1 MNLPHPYWVGRTYR
15 ANRTIIGVV
24 FLRLSAPI
32 ELDNITKQREYV
44 TAQRKNRAER
54 SENMGTANEF
64 LENLQKAT
72 VKSTVQQKQKD
83 RPNASAAELSQLLKM
98 ASGQKAGLRQSEPV
112 ESVQESRK
120 SEKEVISSDAAAL
133 SKEKVAASSFL
144 QGSVAHQGLSTR
156 QKVKKPKLQSVG
168 TKEFVDAG
176 IADLIQKALAAKEK
190 VAQEVSIT
198 ERVGGM
204 QSEFEAVFQGH
215 EKESSEGFVSTASF
229 RKTNGKNG
237 KLNVAAYIRVSTDAS
252 DQENSYETQ
261 ERYFNQLIE
270 SNPEWNPIG
279 VYSDYGISGTVKEK
293 RVGFRRLLRHCKEGK
308 IDRIVCKSIS
318 RFSRNTADFMTSL
331 NILHENNVTILFEK
345 ENLDTADPT
354 SDFILTTLAAIA
366 QEESRSISKNINLG
380 NKMRYPKGEVK
391 NVVIYG
397 YRYNGKM
404 VTTPSGYQYK
414 DIEIVEEEA
423 AVVRRIF
430 QEVAEGNSYM
440 DIARGLNKDKIPA
453 PQTDAV
459 KARKKNS
466 KKGQLNSDLEEG
478 WTGRAISQMIKRER
492 YTGTVLIQKNYT
504 VDFLSHDVQKNRGE
518 LPQYLAKNHHP
529 AIISEELFEEVQQ
542 IRKANA
548 SKTRTGIKRVE
559 KPFSGRIICGEC
571 GRFFQARNSKNYPI
585 WACPTAHSNNGK
597 RICHT
602 ERIYEE
608 QIVRA
613 FRKVI
618 IERFRLSV
626 QPIHDNVKVADI
638 MSGRF
643 TDQFDAFTR
652 DADDFVSQMIQRMEN
667 FQKIDFM
674 ERDRAFYKRQIS
686 TLQVGIDSSEKKI
699 RLIESQNDVMKTRR
713 ELLGDESIDESVIQS
728 NAQKLEILKKKT
740 NRDMAEKK
748 QLEERLDYLE
758 NYWEDLESDHERRER
773 AIEWMK
779 QLPQNREG
787 VVQFLNGVT
796 TDYCKAF
803 LLSVTVHS
811 PLSYTFHWYDD
822 TKTEVLMY
830 SNVEDYRYTASYFD
844 GQALRDNCYRK
855 RFTKDQR

>member
-1 MNLPHPYWVGRTYR
+1 MGRTYR
-15 ANRTIIGVV
+15 ADRTIIGAV
-24 FLRLSAPI
+24 FLRLSARI

-44 TAQRKNRAER
+44 TAQRKKRAER
-54 SENMGTANEF
+54 SENMGTANDF
-64 LENLQKAT
+64 LQNLQKAT
-72 VKSTVQQKQKD
+72 VKSTVQQKQKN
-83 RPNASAAELSQLLKM
+83 RPNASAAELSQLLKTASEQM
-98 ASGQKAGLRQSEPV
+98 AAPRQSETMEP
-112 ESVQESRK
+112 VQENRK
-120 SEKEVISSDAAAL
+120 SEKTVISSDAAVL
-133 SKEKVAASSFL
+133 SKEKAAASSFL
-144 QGSVAHQGLSTR
+144 QGSVVRQGVSTI
-156 QKVKKPKLQSVG
+156 QKAEKPKLQS
-168 TKEFVDAG
+168 TEAKEFVDAG
-176 IADLIQKALAAKEK
+176 IANLIQKALAAKEK
-190 VAQEVSIT
+190 AVQEVPLM
-198 ERVGGM
+198 ERIGGM
-204 QSEFEAVFQGH
+204 QSEFEAVFQGRG
-215 EKESSEGFVSTASF
+215 KDTGEGFVSTASF
-229 RKTNGKNG
+229 RRTSGKEG
-237 KLNVAAYIRVSTDAS
+237 KLNVAAYIRVSTDMS

-270 SNPEWNPIG
+270 NNPEWNPIG

-293 RVGFRRLLRHCKEGK
+293 RVGFRRLLRHCQEGK

-331 NILHENNVTILFEK
+331 DILHENHVTILFEK

-391 NVVIYG
+391 NYVIYG

-430 QEVAEGNSYM
+430 QEAADGSSYM

-453 PQTDAV
+453 PQTAAV

-478 WTGRAISQMIKRER
+478 WTGRAISQMLQRER
-492 YTGTVLIQKNYT
+492 YTGAVLIQKKYT
-504 VDFLSHDVQKNRGE
+504 VDFLSHDVQRNKGE
-518 LPQYLAKNHHP
+518 LPQYLVKNHHP
-529 AIISEELFEEVQQ
+529 AIINEELFEEVQQ

-548 SKTRTGIKRVE
+548 AKVKRGGKVEE
-559 KPFSGRIICGEC
+559 KPFSRRIICGEC
-571 GRFFQARNSKNYPI
+571 GRFFRVRNSDNYPI
-585 WACPTAHSNNGK
+585 WFCPTAYSNNGE

-613 FRKVI
+613 FRKAI

-626 QPIHDNVKVADI
+626 QPIHDDVKVADI

-652 DADDFVSQMIQRMEN
+652 EADDFVSQMIQRMEN
-667 FQKIDFM
+667 FQRIDFM

-686 TLQVGIDSSEKKI
+686 TLQVGIDSAAKKI
-699 RLIESQNDVMKTRR
+699 RFMESQNDVMKTRR
-713 ELLGDESIDESVIQS
+713 ELLGDESIDESAIQS
-728 NAQKLEILKKKT
+728 NARKLETLKKKAD
-740 NRDMAEKK
+740 RDMAEKK
-748 QLEERLDYLE
+748 QLEERLEHLE
-758 NYWEDLESDHERRER
+758 IYWEDLENDHERRER

-779 QLPQNREG
+779 QLPPNREG

-822 TKTEVLMY
+822 TKTDVLMY